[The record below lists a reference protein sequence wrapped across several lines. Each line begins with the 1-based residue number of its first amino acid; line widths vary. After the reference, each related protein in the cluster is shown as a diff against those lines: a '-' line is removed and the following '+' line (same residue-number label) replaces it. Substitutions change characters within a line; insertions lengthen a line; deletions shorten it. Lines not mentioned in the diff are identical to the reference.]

1 MDLCEIFAKTAEAS
15 SQEQEFMQAFSK
27 AVTESV
33 AVTQAE
39 LMSQYTREATET
51 IKNAVGVS
59 LYDDCFCLWRCCFAD
74 ICVSIHLGIVLG
86 ATS

>member
-1 MDLCEIFAKTAEAS
+1 MLHSCFRVDLCEIFAKTAEAS
-15 SQEQEFMQAFSK
+15 SQEQELMQAFSK

-59 LYDDCFCLWRCCFAD
+59 LYNVYFCF
-74 ICVSIHLGIVLG
+74 G
-86 ATS
+86 

>member
-1 MDLCEIFAKTAEAS
+1 MVRLYFSVDLCEIFAKTAEAS

-59 LYDDCFCLWRCCFAD
+59 LYDDCFVSGRCCFPD
-74 ICVSIHLGIVLG
+74 ILDCT
-86 ATS
+86 A